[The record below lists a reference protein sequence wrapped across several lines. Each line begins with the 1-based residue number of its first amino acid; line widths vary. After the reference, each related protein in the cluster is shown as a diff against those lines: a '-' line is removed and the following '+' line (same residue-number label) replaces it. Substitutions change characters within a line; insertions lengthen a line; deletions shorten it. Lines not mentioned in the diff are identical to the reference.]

1 MKRVLFAMLVLSP
14 SGCGTFTCL
23 DVAQDD
29 PKCQPIYGGVRTD
42 INCITS
48 GSEPWERMAWGK
60 VGECTLRTSSVIDLP
75 LSLAA
80 DTLALSYAIWW
91 TMKQKDSMPAE
102 KHENDTGAEILG
114 K

>member
-1 MKRVLFAMLVLSP
+1 MMRVLVSIFVITV

-23 DVAQDD
+23 DVAQNDS
-29 PKCQPIYGGVRTD
+29 KCQPIFGGVRTD

-48 GSEPWERMAWGK
+48 GSEAWERMSWGK
-60 VGECTLRTSSVIDLP
+60 VGECTLRTCSVIDLP

-80 DTLALSYAIWW
+80 DTLALPYAIWW
-91 TMKQKDSMPAE
+91 TMKKKDSIPE
-102 KHENDTGAEILG
+102 KHESDPSADVIE